1 MKLYEDIT
9 HDVEDS
15 PRGPGTIAF
24 FDMDGTLIFGYS
36 ILSIF
41 REAVFSRRLAP
52 GDALRQFFG
61 LVSQAVDGTD
71 YGKMLEEAAGTLRG
85 MPEQNFV
92 ELGEAV
98 FDKYVAASIYP
109 ESRALVRAHIARGHT
124 VAIVSSATIYQVEP
138 VARELGIEHV
148 VCNRFHVDEGRFT
161 GGILKPVCYG
171 TGKLDAA
178 RRLAA
183 DRGTDLRDCFFYT
196 DGLEDLPLLEQVGF
210 PRPLNPDASLESA
223 ARRRGWLVR
232 KFSSRGIPGFKE
244 FVRTGLV
251 YGAFMSAALQII
263 PTWILNQSRRE
274 AVNLAVTTWGEFG
287 SALAGIRIKIRG
299 ESHLWEQRPAVFLFN
314 HQSAI
319 DVLIIAKLL
328 RRDFTA
334 IAKQEIATN
343 PLVGPVFRVADTV
356 FVDRRHH
363 EKALEALKPV
373 VRTLKQGLSV
383 AIAPEGTRSHCDRL
397 GPFKK
402 GPFHIA
408 MQAGVPIVPIVIHNA
423 TDVLPK
429 GGFFVHP
436 TTVHVDVLPPVSTEA
451 WTPETVERHVD
462 DVRRKYLETLGQAD
476 DQPAPIARIQRIK

>member
-1 MKLYEDIT
+1 MKLYEHVT
-9 HDVEDS
+9 HDVDDS
-15 PRGPGTIAF
+15 PAGPGTIAF

-41 REAVFSRRLAP
+41 RESVLTRRLAP
-52 GDALRQFFG
+52 GDALRQFFA

-71 YGKMLEEAAGTLRG
+71 YGKMLEEAAGLLRG
-85 MPEQNFV
+85 MPEQEFV
-92 ELGEAV
+92 ELGESV

-109 ESRALVRAHIARGHT
+109 ESRALVRAHLARGHT
-124 VAIVSSATIYQVEP
+124 VAIVSSATIYQVAP
-138 VARELGIEHV
+138 VARELDIGHQL
-148 VCNRFHVDEGRFT
+148 CNRFQVRNGKFT
-161 GGILKPVCYG
+161 GSVQRPVCYG

-183 DRGTDLRDCFFYT
+183 ERGADLPSCFFYT
-196 DGLEDLPLLEQVGF
+196 DGLEDLPLLEEVGY

-223 ARRRGWLVR
+223 ARRRNWPVR
-232 KFSSRGIPGFKE
+232 RFSSRGLPGIKE

-263 PTWILNQSRRE
+263 PTWILNQSRRD

-299 ESHLWEQRPAVFLFN
+299 ENYLWERRPAVFLFN

-356 FVDRRHH
+356 FVDRKNH

-383 AIAPEGTRSHCDRL
+383 AIAPEGTRSHGDRL
-397 GPFKK
+397 GHFKK
-402 GPFHIA
+402 GPFHVA
-408 MQAGVPIVPIVIHNA
+408 MQAKVPIVPIVIHNA

-436 TTVHVDVLPPVSTEA
+436 TTVYVDVLPPVMTEA
-451 WTPETVERHVD
+451 WTAESVDQHVE
-462 DVRRKYLETLGQAD
+462 DVRRSYLETLGQHEEPPTQAK
-476 DQPAPIARIQRIK
+476 IKRVK

>member
-1 MKLYEDIT
+1 MKLYEHIT
-9 HDVEDS
+9 HDVDDS
-15 PRGPGTIAF
+15 PAGPGTIAF

-41 REAVFSRRLAP
+41 REGVLARRLAP
-52 GDALRQFFG
+52 TDALKQFFA

-71 YGKMLEEAAGTLRG
+71 YGDMLEQAAGLLRD
-85 MPEQNFV
+85 MPEQEFV
-92 ELGEAV
+92 ELGETV

-109 ESRALVRAHIARGHT
+109 ESRALVRAHLARGHT
-124 VAIVSSATIYQVEP
+124 VAVVSSATVYQVEP
-138 VARELGIEHV
+138 VARELGIDHV
-148 VCNRFHVDEGRFT
+148 LCNRFQVRDGKFN
-161 GGILKPVCYG
+161 GGISRPVCYG

-183 DRGTDLRDCFFYT
+183 DRGVDLRNCFFYT
-196 DGLEDLPLLEQVGF
+196 DGLEDLPLLEQVGY

-244 FVRTGLV
+244 FIRTGLV

-263 PTWILNQSRRE
+263 PTWILNQSRRD

-356 FVDRRHH
+356 FVDRKNHD
-363 EKALEALKPV
+363 KAVEALKPV

-397 GPFKK
+397 GAFKK

-408 MQAGVPIVPIVIHNA
+408 MQAHVPVVPIVIHNA

-436 TTVHVDVLPPVSTEA
+436 TTVHVDVLPPVSTESWSA
-451 WTPETVERHVD
+451 ETMDRHVE
-462 DVRRKYLETLGQAD
+462 DVRRMYLDTL
-476 DQPAPIARIQRIK
+476 DQYEQPGEKPRIKRVK